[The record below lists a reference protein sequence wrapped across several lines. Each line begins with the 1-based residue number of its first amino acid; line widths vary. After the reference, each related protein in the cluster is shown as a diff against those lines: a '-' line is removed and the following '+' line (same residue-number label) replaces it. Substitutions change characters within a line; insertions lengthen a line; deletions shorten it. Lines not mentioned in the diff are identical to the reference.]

1 MKITLTL
8 DLTKKNLKLLE
19 ALFNESE
26 STTEVITG
34 VSMTEDKLASLDGFE
49 PLADEEKKPAK
60 KTAKN
65 KKAEVLAKEPEP
77 KEEAETPKVS
87 LTDVRSK
94 ALVLSKAG
102 KQDKLKEIFAKYGA
116 TKLSAISEEN
126 YSDLMKDLE
135 EASNA

>member
-19 ALFNESE
+19 ALLDENESAKA
-26 STTEVITG
+26 ITG
-34 VSMTEDKLASLDGFE
+34 ALMTKDKLESLNGAE

-60 KTAKN
+60 KTAKA
-65 KKAEVLAKEPEP
+65 KKAEALAKEPEP

-87 LTDVRSK
+87 LTDVRPK

>member
-8 DLTKKNLKLLE
+8 DLTKKNLELLE
-19 ALFNESE
+19 ALLDENES
-26 STTEVITG
+26 TEVITG
-34 VSMTEDKLASLDGFE
+34 ASITEDTLDSLDGFK

-60 KTAKN
+60 KTAKA
-65 KKAEVLAKEPEP
+65 KKAEAPAKEPEP
-77 KEEAETPKVS
+77 KEESETPKVS

-135 EASNA
+135 EAINA